1 MSKKI
6 LTLFGFISLGL
17 GLIGSVLP
25 LLPTTPFLLLAA
37 YFFSKSSD
45 KWYQWLINL
54 PKIGGQI
61 KSWNEHGIIS
71 KSSKFFCLISII
83 GVITWITIFTNYN
96 QIIKTIIPITLIT
109 LLSYILTRP
118 STKKIKTDE

>member
-6 LTLFGFISLGL
+6 LLLFGFISLGL
-17 GLIGSVLP
+17 GLIGSILP

-54 PKIGGQI
+54 PKVGKQI
-61 KSWNEHGIIS
+61 KSWNEHGVIS
-71 KSSKFFCLISII
+71 KSSKFFCFISIV
-83 GVITWITIFTNYN
+83 GVITWLTIYTNYN
-96 QIIKTIIPITLIT
+96 QIIKTIIPLTLIS
-109 LLSYILTRP
+109 LLAFILTRP
-118 STKKIKTDE
+118 STYKNEDK

>member
-6 LTLFGFISLGL
+6 LLLLGFISLGL
-17 GLIGSVLP
+17 GLVGSILP

-54 PKIGGQI
+54 PKIGVQI
-61 KSWNEHGIIS
+61 KSWNEHGVIS

-83 GVITWITIFTNYN
+83 GVITWLTIYTNYN
-96 QIIKTIIPITLIT
+96 QIIKIIIPMTLIP
-109 LLSYILTRP
+109 LLAFIMTRP
-118 STKKIKTDE
+118 SAKKNKDR